1 MREIVIDISRF
12 GDIKI
17 DAQGFTGTSCDKAT
31 EQLEIV
37 LGGGQAKKT
46 KKPEYYSSNP
56 VGIET
61 KLTF

>member
-46 KKPEYYSSNP
+46 KKPEYYSP
-56 VGIET
+56 TGT
-61 KLTF
+61 QQTAKLTF

>member
-46 KKPEYYSSNP
+46 KKPEYYAP
-56 VGIET
+56 TGT
-61 KLTF
+61 QQTAKLTF